1 MSMANQKQNKTQ
13 KQPQKGETQIPQPDV
28 RFAQQASKQQKGQGP
43 TKTHGFLFFIFG
55 LEPFPARHS
64 AIF

>member
-43 TKTHGFLFFIFG
+43 TKTHGFLFFYFW
-55 LEPFPARHS
+55 S
-64 AIF
+64 